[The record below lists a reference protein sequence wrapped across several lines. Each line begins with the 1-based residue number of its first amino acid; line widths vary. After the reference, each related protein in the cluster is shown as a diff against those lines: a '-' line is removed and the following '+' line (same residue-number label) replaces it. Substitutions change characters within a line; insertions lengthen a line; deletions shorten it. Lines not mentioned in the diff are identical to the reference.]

1 MREKLVA
8 ALAAVLVITT
18 LAIASGC
25 GAATAGQPAELSADK
40 YNQINVGMTSDQVK
54 SIAGDPARTES
65 KDTGSMPGMHMN
77 GSQMDYWYYQGSR
90 GWVRIEVSEGKVTAK
105 SGY

>member
-1 MREKLVA
+1 MRNKLFA
-8 ALAAVLVITT
+8 ALAAMLVITT

-25 GAATAGQPAELSADK
+25 GATAAGQSAELSADK
-40 YNQINVGMTSDQVK
+40 YNQISVGMTSDQVK

-65 KDTGSMPGMHMN
+65 KDTGSMPGMQMN
-77 GSQMDYWYYQGSR
+77 DSKMDYWYYQGSH